1 MGFKMPKIK
10 APKINISNPI
20 DEAKKAADAAAKAA
34 QDAANATAKAAQD
47 AANAAAKA
55 AADAKRLAEQQA
67 AAAAKVAADAAAAT
81 KKAAEDAA
89 AATAKAAAQT
99 AKVATDTVN
108 TINKTAVSAA
118 GQVKVAATK
127 GAMATANV
135 AAAAMNDIEAGS
147 RLAVLGL
154 EQGAYAVAD
163 AGELI
168 AEWAEANYCQIGVS
182 IALGTIFAA
191 LLYRP
196 EPSSVATTTAATA
209 PLSSTA
215 ILYLAAKETVGAAAL
230 GTACDLTAGAF
241 VELIWMSSD
250 VRKAIGNKNK
260 QILTDAIA
268 FTLAKSIDKAAGA
281 MVVPQSCAAV
291 VAGIVTTLVA
301 QLACEQTLPSGARE
315 WATVGVSGL

>member
-1 MGFKMPKIK
+1 MSLKSITKSASK
-10 APKINISNPI
+10 TVNKV
-20 DEAKKAADAAAKAA
+20 ADTTTKVTNTVVDTTTKTAT
-34 QDAANATAKAAQD
+34 DTANATAKAAQD
-47 AANAAAKA
+47 AAAEAKRQADAAAKA
-55 AADAKRLAEQQA
+55 TSD
-67 AAAAKVAADAAAAT
+67 AAAK
-81 KKAAEDAA
+81 
-89 AATAKAAAQT
+89 TAKA
-99 AKVATDTVN
+99 ATDTVN
-108 TINKTAVSAA
+108 AINKTTVSAA
-118 GQVKVAATK
+118 GQAKVAATK

-147 RLAVLGL
+147 KLAVHGL

-196 EPSSVATTTAATA
+196 EPVSVATTTAATA
-209 PLSSTA
+209 PLSATA
-215 ILYLAAKETVGAAAL
+215 ILYLAAKETVGAVAL
-230 GTACDLTAGAF
+230 GTAVDLTAQAF
-241 VELIWMSSD
+241 VELIWISAD

-268 FTLAKSIDKAAGA
+268 FTLAKSIDAAAGA
-281 MVVPQSCAAV
+281 MVIPQSCAAV

-301 QLACEQTLPSGARE
+301 QLACERTLPNGARE
-315 WATVGVSGL
+315 WASTGASGL

>member
-1 MGFKMPKIK
+1 MSLKSITKSVSK
-10 APKINISNPI
+10 TVNKV
-20 DEAKKAADAAAKAA
+20 ADTTTKVTNTVVDTTTKTAT
-34 QDAANATAKAAQD
+34 DTANATAKAAQD
-47 AANAAAKA
+47 AAAEAKRQADAAAKA
-55 AADAKRLAEQQA
+55 TSD
-67 AAAAKVAADAAAAT
+67 AAAK
-81 KKAAEDAA
+81 
-89 AATAKAAAQT
+89 TAKA
-99 AKVATDTVN
+99 ATDTVN
-108 TINKTAVSAA
+108 AINKTTVSAA
-118 GQVKVAATK
+118 GQAKVAATK

-147 RLAVLGL
+147 KLAVHGL

-196 EPSSVATTTAATA
+196 EPVSVATTTAATA
-209 PLSSTA
+209 PLSATA
-215 ILYLAAKETVGAAAL
+215 ILYLAVKETVGAVAL
-230 GTACDLTAGAF
+230 CTAVDLTAQAF
-241 VELIWMSSD
+241 VELIWISAD

-268 FTLAKSIDKAAGA
+268 FTLAKSIDAAAGA
-281 MVVPQSCAAV
+281 MVIPQSCAAV

-301 QLACEQTLPSGARE
+301 QLACERTLPNGARE
-315 WATVGVSGL
+315 WASTGASGL

>member
-1 MGFKMPKIK
+1 MSLKSIIK
-10 APKINISNPI
+10 SASKTVN
-20 DEAKKAADAAAKAA
+20 KVADTTTKVTNTVVDTTTKTAT
-34 QDAANATAKAAQD
+34 DTANATAKAAQD
-47 AANAAAKA
+47 AAAEAKRQADAAAKA
-55 AADAKRLAEQQA
+55 TSD
-67 AAAAKVAADAAAAT
+67 AAAK
-81 KKAAEDAA
+81 
-89 AATAKAAAQT
+89 TAKA
-99 AKVATDTVN
+99 ATDTVN
-108 TINKTAVSAA
+108 AINKTTVSAA
-118 GQVKVAATK
+118 GQAKVAATK

-147 RLAVLGL
+147 KLAVHGL

-196 EPSSVATTTAATA
+196 EPVSVATTTAATA
-209 PLSSTA
+209 PLSATA
-215 ILYLAAKETVGAAAL
+215 ILYLAAKETVGAVAL
-230 GTACDLTAGAF
+230 GTAVDLTAQAF
-241 VELIWMSSD
+241 VELIWISAD

-268 FTLAKSIDKAAGA
+268 FTLAKSIDAAAGA
-281 MVVPQSCAAV
+281 MVIPQSCAAV

-301 QLACEQTLPSGARE
+301 QLACERTLPNGARE
-315 WATVGVSGL
+315 WASTGASGL

>member
-1 MGFKMPKIK
+1 MSLKSITKSASK
-10 APKINISNPI
+10 TVNKVADTTTKVTNTVI
-20 DEAKKAADAAAKAA
+20 DTTTKTATDT
-34 QDAANATAKAAQD
+34 ANATAKAAQD
-47 AANAAAKA
+47 AAAEAKRQADAAAKA
-55 AADAKRLAEQQA
+55 TSD
-67 AAAAKVAADAAAAT
+67 AAAK
-81 KKAAEDAA
+81 
-89 AATAKAAAQT
+89 TAKA
-99 AKVATDTVN
+99 ATDTVN
-108 TINKTAVSAA
+108 AINKTTVSAA
-118 GQVKVAATK
+118 GQAKVAATK

-147 RLAVLGL
+147 KLAVRGL

-196 EPSSVATTTAATA
+196 EPVSVATTTAATA
-209 PLSSTA
+209 PLSATA
-215 ILYLAAKETVGAAAL
+215 ILYLAAKETVGAVAL
-230 GTACDLTAGAF
+230 GTAVDLTAQAF
-241 VELIWMSSD
+241 VELIWISAD

-268 FTLAKSIDKAAGA
+268 FTLAKSIDAAAGA
-281 MVVPQSCAAV
+281 MVIPQSCAAV

-301 QLACEQTLPSGARE
+301 QLACERTLPSGARE
-315 WATVGVSGL
+315 WASTGASGL